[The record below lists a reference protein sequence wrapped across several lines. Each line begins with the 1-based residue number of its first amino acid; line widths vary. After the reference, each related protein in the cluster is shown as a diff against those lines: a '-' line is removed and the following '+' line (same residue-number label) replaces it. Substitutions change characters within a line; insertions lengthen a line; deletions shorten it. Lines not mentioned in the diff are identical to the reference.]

1 MVLLAV
7 QRSGRTVMRATTRS
21 LSASTKVTPFKSAKG
36 IFIERT
42 FSSGVMDTP
51 GFLQAISQS
60 AGWNVRVND
69 AMTSEVIIVRPRYA
83 DAMQHFPPH
92 RIVCLTEETV
102 ETLYLLGEQDRIVG
116 VSGYAVRPP

>member
-42 FSSGVMDTP
+42 FSSSVMGTP

-69 AMTSEVIIVRPRYA
+69 AMTSEVMITQLVRPSQVLPRCKRDRGA
-83 DAMQHFPPH
+83 
-92 RIVCLTEETV
+92 IVFARSHAPMRKDLVLC
-102 ETLYLLGEQDRIVG
+102 D
-116 VSGYAVRPP
+116 